1 MMMQSS
7 GRMNETV
14 GRGKS
19 FVGGEGGGGEREEK
33 GDGVDGAS
41 SATHGVDVC
50 YCVVLIMTAA
60 EEKEIEREKG
70 EGRRGQAIKPKQKP
84 RFSRC
89 SHACALRLNDNGIPD
104 AIMYRVLLAA
114 LKSLAIIHTR
124 RVSAKGFESG
134 EERSDVGIGVN

>member
-1 MMMQSS
+1 M
-7 GRMNETV
+7 
-14 GRGKS
+14 
-19 FVGGEGGGGEREEK
+19 
-33 GDGVDGAS
+33 DGAS

-50 YCVVLIMTAA
+50 YCVVLIMTAV
-60 EEKEIEREKG
+60 EEKGIEREKE